1 MQLQR
6 IMQLLSA
13 TVDVYKRQPYV
24 FGGTTTK
31 GFDCSGYVQYVFK
44 DCKAKLPRL
53 ADEQALQG
61 IFVTQKQLRPGDL
74 VFFTTYAAGA
84 SHVGIYAGD
93 GQFWLSLIHI

>member
-1 MQLQR
+1 M
-6 IMQLLSA
+6 
-13 TVDVYKRQPYV
+13 

-74 VFFTTYAAGA
+74 VFFTTYPRARRMWVFMPVTDNFGA
-84 SHVGIYAGD
+84 HPRPRV
-93 GQFWLSLIHI
+93 

>member
-1 MQLQR
+1 M
-6 IMQLLSA
+6 
-13 TVDVYKRQPYV
+13 

-61 IFVTQKQLRPGDL
+61 IFVRRSSCGRVIGVFYHLR
-74 VFFTTYAAGA
+74 AGA
-84 SHVGIYAGD
+84 SHVGIYAG
-93 GQFWLSLIHI
+93 